1 MLQKIRDFLILKKW
15 QQMKKSDWI
24 ALALTGVLVMIIAI
38 PLDKSETL
46 NESQKGGEQNSQ
58 EMTSAV
64 AKGKDAGGNG
74 YAAALE
80 VRLENL
86 LSRMEGVGKVEVM
99 ITLSDTGE
107 SVVEKDR
114 EDSYSSVTETDSDG
128 GNRATTERS
137 DHYTTVYVEN
147 GNETYPYVEKE
158 VLPTIKGVVVVAEGG
173 ENPTVVSEISDAV
186 MALFPVDAHRIKVVK
201 MSSKE
206 ELR

>member
-38 PLDKSETL
+38 PLDKSEVL
-46 NESQKGGEQNSQ
+46 NESQKGMEQNSQ

-64 AKGKDAGGNG
+64 AKGNDAGGEG

-80 VRLENL
+80 LRLENL
-86 LSRMEGVGKVEVM
+86 LCRMEGVGKVEVM